1 MTQKP
6 IFIFFYDCR
15 YFLLIDGSLIQILT
29 YEGRVQ
35 SNIKIP
41 GTVQDE
47 TITER
52 TAAISNDVA
61 VFRDRSNYKVLH
73 LFETQ
78 SGKAAGDGKIS
89 HNV

>member
-6 IFIFFYDCR
+6 GFYFYDCR

-52 TAAISNDVA
+52 TATISNDVA